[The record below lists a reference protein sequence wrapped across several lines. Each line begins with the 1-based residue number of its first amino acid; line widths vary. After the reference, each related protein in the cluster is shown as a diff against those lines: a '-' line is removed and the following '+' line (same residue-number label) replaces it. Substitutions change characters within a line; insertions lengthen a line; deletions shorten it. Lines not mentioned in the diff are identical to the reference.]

1 MTEAKLLEEAKKMV
15 LKKRGQVGEQIE
27 AEFARAGWGDAIKS
41 LKTRLK
47 PLAQTGKFKVWVVL
61 GGSRLHP
68 SDLIRGLAD
77 EDIKKKVLAMP

>member
-1 MTEAKLLEEAKKMV
+1 M
-15 LKKRGQVGEQIE
+15 
-27 AEFARAGWGDAIKS
+27 
-41 LKTRLK
+41 K

-77 EDIKKKVLAMP
+77 EDIKKKVLAMPEAVLPEPKPVLADLTQSSKWSAFKSVFALWWTNGRPK